1 MAIQSDIT
9 PRKEV
14 VTMASIS
21 QRRELSPGEP
31 FVYYTD
37 CKMCD
42 RPRNDTRVIFVG
54 WEQLDILAVVK
65 DNRRDQE
72 YLLSFG
78 DSHAGADVALPGEVN
93 ICSVKEMEDT
103 QKCSCL

>member
-1 MAIQSDIT
+1 MA
-9 PRKEV
+9 
-14 VTMASIS
+14 AIS
-21 QRRELSPGEP
+21 LRRELSPGEP

-42 RPRNDTRVIFVG
+42 RPRNDTRVIFVR
-54 WEQLDILAVVK
+54 WEQPDILAMVK

-78 DSHAGADVALPGEVN
+78 DRHAGALVVLSSEVN
-93 ICSVKEMEDT
+93 ICSAKEMGDT
-103 QKCSCL
+103 QKCSCP